1 MSYRKEIARQL
12 AVDFPGDF
20 HHHRKILGKT
30 LNIIIESLLMD
41 GRIELRGFGTFEIME
56 VKQKRVVHPITK
68 VCHIT
73 KPFVIKFKPS
83 KKVLNKL
90 YNHQK

>member
-12 AVDFPGDF
+12 SADFSGDLN
-20 HHHRKILGKT
+20 HHRRILRKT
-30 LNIIIESLLMD
+30 LNIIIESLITD
-41 GRIELRGFGTFEIME
+41 SRIELRGFGTFEINE
-56 VKQKRVVHPITK
+56 VKQKQIIHPITRA
-68 VCHIT
+68 CHIT

>member
-1 MSYRKEIARQL
+1 MSYRKEISRQL
-12 AVDFPGDF
+12 SADFSGDF
-20 HHHRKILGKT
+20 NHHRRILRKT
-30 LNIIIESLLMD
+30 LNIIIESLITD
-41 GRIELRGFGTFEIME
+41 GRIELRGFGTFEVNE
-56 VKQKRVVHPITK
+56 VKQKRIIHPITK
-68 VCHIT
+68 ACHTT